1 MITLTDE
8 MLELL
13 ETLEKNEAKAFLKG
27 ISMSQGKEPKKQEAT
42 IAPPSTPPLVQQPV
56 QQSIQLGSSDNYYKR
71 NRGAQGDVLRALFT
85 GPSTY
90 QQLQAALP
98 YERAVLVRAIS
109 QLDRQGDVSMVKS
122 TTGAEVWQLTVKGRG
137 NALHFVQNPG
147 LRILN
152 KQHKKASVGK

>member
-8 MLELL
+8 MLQLL
-13 ETLEKNEAKAFLKG
+13 ETLEKPEARAFLKG
-27 ISMSQGKEPKKQEAT
+27 ISMSQNKEPMKQDAKT
-42 IAPPSTPPLVQQPV
+42 AFTSQAPVQQPI
-56 QQSIQLGSSDNYYKR
+56 QQSIQLGKESNYYKR

-98 YERAVLVRAIS
+98 YERSVLVRAIS
-109 QLDRQGDVSMVKS
+109 QLDRQGDVNMVTS
-122 TTGAEVWQLTVKGRG
+122 TTGAEVWQLTAKGRS

-152 KQHKKASVGK
+152 KQHRKANVGK